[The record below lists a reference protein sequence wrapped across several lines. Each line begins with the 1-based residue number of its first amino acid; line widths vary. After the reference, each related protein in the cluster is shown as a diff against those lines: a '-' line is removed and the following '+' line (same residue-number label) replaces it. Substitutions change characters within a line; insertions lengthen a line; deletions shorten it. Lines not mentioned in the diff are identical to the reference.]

1 MFDEGARIVAA
12 AYQEAFPVGPN
23 RFCVLTPLITLDGA
37 RLDPADFP
45 NRGKIWWLVRH
56 DLLPIQPG
64 SLWITN
70 VEPSRI
76 ADPNLPDKDRWQAI
90 PSSIRRLGNDLIEVL
105 DLDGELASP
114 DEVASGTR
122 FHAPVPPLPDV
133 LVRIGGRVLGPFNA
147 LATEEDGTWRL
158 EPKDT
163 IKNTTRSLDAA
174 LLPQIAPVLDLDYE
188 TRDGNEPIARRVI
201 PAAEFHR
208 AEAKFRQMA
217 RVVDAVSNQQIVKWG
232 LDQLGLTRTQKQ
244 SLKGLLEQVAGH
256 DGKLDDLGLQRF
268 RRFKELIARG
278 VTTEEWAADVAR
290 HLSDLPAYHA
300 LFQANVERLAR
311 EAADRKAEELVREQK
326 SRLAHVEEQRKALEE
341 ERGRLREENE
351 GERTRIRQELTQ
363 EAETRRAAGERELG
377 QRGARLDEREAALR
391 SREQELSHVLE
402 GVAREAREGRSE
414 LLARFLALRPLF
426 EQLGLGGSGGG
437 GAPDPRPAPA
447 TRPAPPAAPATPAP
461 PPAQDESE
469 AAFLERFHETVGR
482 AGFHFAPSDLVNF
495 HVCVKSGR
503 LNVLAGLSGS
513 GKSRLPEL
521 YARALGWRRNFLH
534 VAVRPGWT
542 DPSEFLGAFNAVLGR
557 YEPGPSGLVDR
568 IIASAQDH
576 ERGGGGI
583 TVVCLDEMN
592 LARVEHY
599 LSDFLSLLERDETD
613 QVLELFPQ
621 ALARPDDPYA
631 PFHRLAIPPS
641 LLFVGTVNI
650 DETTHFFSPKVLD
663 RVSVVL
669 LEDPDLDRALP
680 GAARDA
686 AWEPAV
692 AVPFGVFRKWRRPP
706 AREPLPLLKEL
717 DHRLRTVGRGL
728 GYRIRNAVLTYAG
741 HARDLMPPGEAL
753 DRAILQRV
761 LPGLRGS
768 TEAFRE
774 TLRGLLELLPE
785 PRFPR
790 CHRKLS
796 RMAES
801 EFDVDFF
808 QA

>member
-1 MFDEGARIVAA
+1 MFDEATKIVAA
-12 AYQEAFPVGPN
+12 AYQEAFQVGPN

-64 SLWITN
+64 SLWVTS

-90 PSSIRRLGNDLIEVL
+90 PSSIRRIGNDLIEVL
-105 DLDGELASP
+105 DLDGQVASP
-114 DEVASGTR
+114 DDVGSGTR
-122 FHAPVPPLPDV
+122 FHARIPPLPEV
-133 LVRIGGRVLGPFNA
+133 LIRVGGRVLGPFNA
-147 LATEEDGTWRL
+147 LGGEAEGTWRL
-158 EPKDT
+158 EAKDT
-163 IKNTTRSLDAA
+163 VHQTTRSLDAA
-174 LLPQIAPVLDLDYE
+174 LLPQIAPVLQLDYE
-188 TRDGNEPIARRVI
+188 TRDGTEPIERKVI
-201 PAAEFHR
+201 LHGEFHR

-217 RVVDAVSNQQIVKWG
+217 RVVDAYSNQQLVNWG
-232 LDQLGLTRTQKQ
+232 LSQLSLTRAQKQ
-244 SLKGLLEQVAGH
+244 SLKGLLEQVGAL
-256 DGKLDDLGLQRF
+256 DGRLDELGLQRF

-278 VTTEEWAADVAR
+278 ATTEEWAADVAR
-290 HLSDLPAYHA
+290 HLSELPAYHA
-300 LFQANVERLAR
+300 LFEANVDRLAR

-326 SRLAHVEEQRKALEE
+326 GRLAQVEEQRKAVEE

-351 GERTRIRQELTQ
+351 GERTRIRQELAQ
-363 EAETRRAAGERELG
+363 EAETRRAAAERELR
-377 QRGARLDEREAALR
+377 QRTGRLDEREAALR
-391 SREQELSHVLE
+391 TREQDLSQVLE

-426 EQLGLGGSGGG
+426 EQLGLGGGGG
-437 GAPDPRPAPA
+437 GGPEVRPAPA
-447 TRPAPPAAPATPAP
+447 RPAAPAAPPPPAPPAVA
-461 PPAQDESE
+461 DESE
-469 AAFLERFHETVGR
+469 AAFLKRFQETVER
-482 AGFHFAPSDLVNF
+482 AGFHFTPADLVNF

-557 YEPGPSGLVDR
+557 YEPGPSGLLDR
-568 IIASAQDH
+568 MIAAAQDH

-599 LSDFLSLLERDETD
+599 LSDFLSLLERDEAD

-669 LEDPDLDRALP
+669 LEDPDLERALP

-686 AWEPAV
+686 AWEPAD
-692 AVPFGVFRKWRRPP
+692 AVPFGVFRRWRRAPS
-706 AREPLPLLKEL
+706 RESLPLLKEL
-717 DHRLRTVGRGL
+717 DHRLRAVGRGL
-728 GYRIRNAVLTYAG
+728 GYRIRNAVLQYTG

-774 TLRGLLELLPE
+774 TLRGLRELLPE
-785 PRFPR
+785 SRFPR